1 MNDIPTNPTYL
12 EYRNLIFSELQVLNG
27 REAHDHIIEAT
38 DDGKDIHGVKRII
51 LELAEIQRA
60 VRDDD
65 IDKEVIF
72 DQIQVIRNF
81 ISDWNTENMPTGLIR
96 QTMELV
102 NHSIFDLPT
111 YLDRKRVRLQN
122 NLQKKRKLAL

>member
-12 EYRNLIFSELQVLNG
+12 EYRNLILSELQVLNG
-27 REAHDHIIEAT
+27 READDYIIEAT
-38 DDGKDIHGVKRII
+38 DDGRDTHGVKRII

-81 ISDWNTENMPTGLIR
+81 ISDWSTENMPRGLIE

-111 YLDRKRVRLQN
+111 YLDRKRVRLQ
-122 NLQKKRKLAL
+122 KKMKETEKTP

>member
-12 EYRNLIFSELQVLNG
+12 EYRNLILSELQVLNG
-27 REAHDHIIEAT
+27 READDYIIEAT
-38 DDGKDIHGVKRII
+38 DDGRNIYGIKRII

-72 DQIQVIRNF
+72 DQIQAIRNF
-81 ISDWNTENMPTGLIR
+81 ISEWSTENMPRGLIK

-122 NLQKKRKLAL
+122 NLQKKKKIA